1 MLQFFKQGMH
11 LDKILPCLFMLVANC
26 QSARYEIIGAER
38 VSPTCN
44 PDIDP
49 KCDGGQKNNGLPSA
63 RVVVLKD
70 KVEVG
75 VVHINEPVIIR
86 PTADS
91 LDPEDLLEK
100 TACEQNPGIVKAYY
114 EIGEKIETQEIK
126 RSHCEDLGINYVFK
140 KAGEYKIYLRVTSN
154 ENENADA
161 SMILK
166 VLDPGENNAKEDR
179 GFYIVVRPLVV
190 QLGDPIT
197 GQAFCQTIEPNTI
210 EWDFGN
216 NDSASGSYM
225 TYRYQK
231 TGQYI
236 VKATCKSGTKI
247 YVSWV
252 TVSIVNFKVPL
263 IVTPIAPPP
272 TCQDPKNPIIINPGQ
287 GGSQNPNPPKPLPPC
302 MPDPSKPPT
311 QN

>member
-1 MLQFFKQGMH
+1 MFQFFIQSVYLKKNS
-11 LDKILPCLFMLVANC
+11 LKILPCIFILLANC
-26 QSARYEIIGAER
+26 QSARYEIIGEER

-44 PDIDP
+44 PDVDP

-75 VVHINEPVIIR
+75 FVHINEPVIIR

-100 TACEQNPGIVKAYY
+100 AACEQNPGLVKAYY
-114 EIGEKIETQEIK
+114 EIGEKVETQEIK

-166 VLDPGENNAKEDR
+166 VLDPGENNTKEDR
-179 GFYIVVRPLVV
+179 GFYITLVAFGQSTICREV
-190 QLGDPIT
+190 CLFHPPILELGL
-197 GQAFCQTIEPNTI
+197 EH
-210 EWDFGN
+210 
-216 NDSASGSYM
+216 
-225 TYRYQK
+225 
-231 TGQYI
+231 
-236 VKATCKSGTKI
+236 
-247 YVSWV
+247 
-252 TVSIVNFKVPL
+252 
-263 IVTPIAPPP
+263 
-272 TCQDPKNPIIINPGQ
+272 NPH
-287 GGSQNPNPPKPLPPC
+287 LFLC
-302 MPDPSKPPT
+302 
-311 QN
+311 